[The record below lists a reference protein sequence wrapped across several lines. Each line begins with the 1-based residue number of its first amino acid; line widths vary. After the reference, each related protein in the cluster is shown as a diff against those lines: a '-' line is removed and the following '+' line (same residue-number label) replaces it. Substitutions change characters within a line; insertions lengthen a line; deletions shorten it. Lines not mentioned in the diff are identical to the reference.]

1 MLKLI
6 LFCFVL
12 FPLLASEQVVSVDK
26 QDLNYTALQL
36 SKNEISENMRLSFD
50 AYPHKKAIVD

>member
-12 FPLLASEQVVSVDK
+12 FPLLASEQIVYEKIFKLYGTTIK
-26 QDLNYTALQL
+26 Q
-36 SKNEISENMRLSFD
+36 K
-50 AYPHKKAIVD
+50 